1 MTLWERDWE
10 NRALVREEGI
20 KEGSI
25 STLNIIKLYNKGT
38 DRQQIADELHIDMA
52 MVDSVINNYE
62 EM

>member
-10 NRALVREEGI
+10 NRALGREEGI